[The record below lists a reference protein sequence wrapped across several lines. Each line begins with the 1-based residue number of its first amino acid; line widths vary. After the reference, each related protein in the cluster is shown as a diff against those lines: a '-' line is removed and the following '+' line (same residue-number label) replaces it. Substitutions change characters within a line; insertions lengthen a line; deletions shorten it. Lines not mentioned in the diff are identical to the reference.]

1 MDKVAAG
8 LDVPDAGLRADLV
21 ASQVAGLI
29 VTRYVL
35 QLTEIAAA
43 PVEDLVPRIGATV
56 QRYLFD

>member
-1 MDKVAAG
+1 M
-8 LDVPDAGLRADLV
+8 PDAGLRADLV

-43 PVEDLVPRIGATV
+43 PVEDLVPRIGATL